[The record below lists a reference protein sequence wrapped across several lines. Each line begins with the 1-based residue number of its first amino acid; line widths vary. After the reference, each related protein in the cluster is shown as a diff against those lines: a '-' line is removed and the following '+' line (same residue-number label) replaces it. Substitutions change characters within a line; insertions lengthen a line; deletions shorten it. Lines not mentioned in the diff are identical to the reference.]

1 MNSTSFSIEVI
12 GLTAAVLTTASFV
25 PQVYKIWKS
34 KSAEGVSLT
43 MFLMFFIGVIL
54 WTIYGFSIESLSVT
68 IANSITA
75 LLAFVIVYYK
85 LKYKA

>member
-1 MNSTSFSIEVI
+1 MNSTFFSIEVI

-43 MFLMFFIGVIL
+43 MFLMFFTGVIL